1 MKLENFGAHL
11 QQVEEELPRGLGL
24 RHQLVEVE
32 KVGSRLVMGMTKMF
46 LETKTKIIFCV

>member
-1 MKLENFGAHL
+1 MKLENFGARL
-11 QQVEEELPRGLGL
+11 QQVEEALQRGPGHLLLLG
-24 RHQLVEVE
+24 EVE